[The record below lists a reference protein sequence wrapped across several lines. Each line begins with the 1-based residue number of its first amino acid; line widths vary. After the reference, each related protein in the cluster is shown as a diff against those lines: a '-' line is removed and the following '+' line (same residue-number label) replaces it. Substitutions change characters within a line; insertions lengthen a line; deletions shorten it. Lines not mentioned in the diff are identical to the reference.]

1 MQIPKHQV
9 VTFLKTR
16 GDTERAAQ
24 AEAELPEHLDSVDDA
39 GLLATYGVEVDD
51 VAGSAPGAPG
61 PEKDGPRL
69 SAGPD

>member
-1 MQIPKHQV
+1 MEIPKHQV
-9 VTFLKTR
+9 IDFLRTR
-16 GDTERAAQ
+16 GDDDRAAQ
-24 AEAELPEHLDSVDDA
+24 AEAELPDHLDSVEDA
-39 GLLATYGVEVDD
+39 GLLATYGVDVDD